1 MMFPRRFWISTLLLV
16 SALGSGCV
24 APLLVVGGMAAG
36 GVMVNADRRSAG
48 TQLEDESIELKASG
62 RVRTFMNGR
71 SFHLN
76 VTSFNRVVLITGEV
90 MTAPER
96 DAVAELVA
104 SVEQVRSVVN
114 ESVVGFP
121 SSLGERSQ
129 DALLTTRVRA
139 TLLESQHVNPG
150 AFKVVTERGVVYL
163 MGLATQAE
171 TERAVTL
178 VRNVSGVRKV
188 VQAVEILSTDDVLNL
203 RLGSGQIQNP

>member
-62 RVRTFMNGR
+62 RVSTFMNGR

>member
-1 MMFPRRFWISTLLLV
+1 MMFPRRFWISSVLLV
-16 SALGSGCV
+16 SALSSGCV

-48 TQLEDESIELKASG
+48 TQLEDESIELKAAG

-71 SFHLN
+71 SHHLN

-104 SVEQVRSVVN
+104 SVEQVRSVIN

-139 TLLESQHVNPG
+139 ALLESQNVNPG

-171 TERAVTL
+171 ADRAVAL
-178 VRNVSGVRKV
+178 ARNVSGVRKV

-203 RLGSGQIQNP
+203 RLGSGQTQNP